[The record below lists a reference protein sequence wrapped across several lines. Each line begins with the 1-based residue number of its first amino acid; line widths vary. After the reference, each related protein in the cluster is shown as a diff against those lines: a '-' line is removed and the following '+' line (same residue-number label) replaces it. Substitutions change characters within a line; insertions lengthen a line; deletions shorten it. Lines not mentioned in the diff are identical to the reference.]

1 MYRAFVASAVSLAI
15 LALAGCSR
23 GAPGGAQGEPP
34 APVAKEDTRPMLNV
48 AVVEVK
54 DASAPP
60 VATTE
65 PPPPAPPSLAGKTI
79 LHVGDSMVGGLGGLT
94 KALEE
99 RFEKEGAKLVRDYK
113 VSESIVTF
121 DKSKKLSGLL
131 KKHNP
136 DIVIITLGAN
146 DSLVPFPKVMAP
158 NVESI
163 VKRLEGRECYWIGP
177 PMWKPDTG
185 IVSVIR
191 DHASPC
197 AFYDSSPLKLQRGD
211 DGIHPTNQG
220 GADWADEFWKF
231 FRKSETERVAASEPA
246 GPLTGH

>member
-1 MYRAFVASAVSLAI
+1 
-15 LALAGCSR
+15 
-23 GAPGGAQGEPP
+23 
-34 APVAKEDTRPMLNV
+34 
-48 AVVEVK
+48 
-54 DASAPP
+54 
-60 VATTE
+60 
-65 PPPPAPPSLAGKTI
+65 
-79 LHVGDSMVGGLGGLT
+79 MVGGAGGLT

-99 RFEKEGAKLVRDYK
+99 LFEKEGAKLVRDYK

-121 DKSKKLSGLL
+121 DKSNKLNGLL
-131 KKHNP
+131 KKHHP

-146 DSLVPFPKVMAP
+146 DSLVPFPRVMAP

-163 VKRLEGRECYWIGP
+163 VKRLDGRECYWIGP

-191 DHASPC
+191 EHAAPC

-220 GADWADEFWKF
+220 GADWAEAFWKF
-231 FRKSETERVAASEPA
+231 FRKSETERAAASEPA
-246 GPLTGH
+246 GPLTGR